1 MKFKPLKKLPFTE
14 HAQFVFK
21 SMLAG
26 VLIALAGAIYL
37 VFTNNPNI
45 PVDHQFFA
53 NVAGAFLFSIG
64 LIAVIAMK
72 ANLYT
77 GKIGY
82 VATKNKALRAFWML
96 VINLGIAFLVG
107 LLFRGANINEFNPFG
122 PDSAR
127 LLKPWYKMFFDGFG
141 CGVLI
146 YLAVELYNKTKSFLP
161 VILCV
166 MAFILSGAE
175 HCVAD
180 AFYYGAGTLTL
191 KGLGYLGLAVL
202 GNTVGSIAIHW
213 LQVGAEKTFEV
224 PDDLQR

>member
-1 MKFKPLKKLPFTE
+1 MKLKPLDKLPFTE

-21 SMLAG
+21 SILAG

-64 LIAVIAMK
+64 LIAVIALK

-82 VATKNKALRAFWML
+82 VDTKNKALRAFWML
-96 VINLGIAFLVG
+96 LINLGIAFLIG
-107 LLFRGANINEFNPFG
+107 LLFRGANVQEFAPMA
-122 PDSAR
+122 SR
-127 LLKPWYKMFFDGFG
+127 LAKPWYKMFFDGFG

-175 HCVAD
+175 HCIAD
-180 AFYYGAGTLTL
+180 AFYYGAGQLTWQ
-191 KGLGYLGLAVL
+191 GLGYLGLAVL

-213 LQVGAEKTFEV
+213 LQVGSEKAFEV
-224 PDDLQR
+224 PEDIQR